1 MSVQDILSKLHA
13 QLAEAM
19 LEEVIQNREDGM
31 PVPAADKAAIA
42 RFLKDNNVTADPA
55 ANADLEAL
63 RAALEGKQAPKAT
76 KLQAK
81 IEELSQESVEALYN
95 MH

>member
-1 MSVQDILSKLHA
+1 MQEVLSKLHA
-13 QLAEAM
+13 LLAEAM
-19 LEEVIQNREDGM
+19 LGEVQQAIEDGM

-42 RFLKDNNVTADPA
+42 RFLKDNNITADPA

-63 RAALEGKQAPKAT
+63 RAALEGKQAPKVT
-76 KLQAK
+76 RLQAR
-81 IEELSQESVEALYN
+81 IEELSTESVEALYS